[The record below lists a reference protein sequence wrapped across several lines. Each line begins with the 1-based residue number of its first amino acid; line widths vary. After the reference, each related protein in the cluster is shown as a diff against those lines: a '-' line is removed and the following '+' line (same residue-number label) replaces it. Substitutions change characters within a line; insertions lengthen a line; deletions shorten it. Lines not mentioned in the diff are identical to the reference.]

1 MISFWEDNLPNFKY
15 QKNWPSDSHLNPI
28 LYWLFKFLYF
38 YQSHSTRNVKVLEH
52 HFIIPRILRGLWIS
66 VTSPAKVS
74 KFKRNPWRSGNELIQ
89 IGEAYPNQ
97 KPSFWLILAFQFPII
112 ITQWW
117 LFENDFQPLVSINT
131 NWPFSSRWRWRWD
144 FQATLASSE
153 TRPLPIQGGLSPIIH
168 DHPYKHG
175 LITTS
180 WSS

>member
-38 YQSHSTRNVKVLEH
+38 YQSHNTRNVKVLEH
-52 HFIIPRILRGLWIS
+52 HFVIPRILRGLWIS
-66 VTSPAKVS
+66 VTSPAKVF

-117 LFENDFQPLVSINT
+117 LFENDLQPLVSINT
-131 NWPFSSRWRWRWD
+131 NWPF
-144 FQATLASSE
+144 FQ
-153 TRPLPIQGGLSPIIH
+153 PLKMEVGLSG
-168 DHPYKHG
+168 HPGVFRDPPPPNPRWVVTYH
-175 LITTS
+175 S
-180 WSS
+180 WPSL

>member
-15 QKNWPSDSHLNPI
+15 QKNWPSYSHLNPI

-66 VTSPAKVS
+66 VTSPAKVF

-89 IGEAYPNQ
+89 IREAYPNQ
-97 KPSFWLILAFQFPII
+97 KCSFWLILAFQRPII

-117 LFENDFQPLVSINT
+117 LIEGRDLKMIYSLLFPSTLIDLFPAVEDGGGTFRPPWRLQRPAPSQSKVGCHLSFMTIPINM
-131 NWPFSSRWRWRWD
+131 
-144 FQATLASSE
+144 A
-153 TRPLPIQGGLSPIIH
+153 
-168 DHPYKHG
+168 
-175 LITTS
+175 
-180 WSS
+180 